1 MIMRSDTALV
11 LMKMALALLD
21 RDHVELAACHL
32 QHAIELAEGDDG
44 VGGILGAAP
53 IVTDRPDTPHH

>member
-1 MIMRSDTALV
+1 MPIRSDIPVV

-21 RDHVELAACHL
+21 RDRVELAACHL

-44 VGGILGAAP
+44 LGGLDGTAL
-53 IVTDRPDTPHH
+53 TDRPDTPHC